1 MGDDKEMTEKCGY
14 VAIIGRPNV
23 GKSTL
28 LNQLIGRK
36 ISITSPKPQTTR
48 NQILGIKTV
57 GADQAVF
64 IDTPGLHQAEK
75 RAMNRYLNRL
85 ASSVIAD
92 ADVIVFLMDARL
104 WNEDDETVLKKL
116 GDVKAPV
123 ILVLNKVDKL
133 KDKERLLPFIDELKS
148 KYDFA
153 KIVPMSAKSEK
164 DVLALQKIIM
174 SLLPENQHFFPD
186 DQTTDKSLSFQAAE
200 LIREKVIS
208 NTIEELPYSTTV
220 TIDSIEDDPKILKI
234 SAIIW
239 VERESQKPIVI
250 GRDGERLKK
259 IGTLA
264 RKDIEKNI
272 SKKVFLRL
280 WVKVKSDW
288 TDNESILQNFL
299 TT

>member
-1 MGDDKEMTEKCGY
+1 MTEKCGY

>member
-1 MGDDKEMTEKCGY
+1 MTEKCGY

-28 LNQLIGRK
+28 LNQLIGKK

-57 GADQAVF
+57 GDAQAVF

-92 ADVIVFLMDARL
+92 ADVIVFVIDARM
-104 WNEDDETVLKKL
+104 WTEDDDTVLKKL
-116 GDVKAPV
+116 DAIKAPV

-133 KDKERLLPFIDELKS
+133 KDKSRLLPFMEELAL
-148 KYDFA
+148 KYSFA
-153 KIVPMSAKSEK
+153 KMVPMSAKNEK
-164 DVLALQKIIM
+164 DVLALQAMIFD
-174 SLLPENQHFFPD
+174 LLPASEHFFPD
-186 DQTTDKSLSFQAAE
+186 DQTTDKSLSFQVAE
-200 LIREKVIS
+200 FIREKVIS

-220 TIDSIEDDPKILKI
+220 TIDSMEDEEKILKI

-250 GRDGERLKK
+250 GKDGERLKK
-259 IGTLA
+259 IGTQA
-264 RKDIEKNI
+264 RKDIEKLIN
-272 SKKVFLRL
+272 KKVFLRL

-299 TT
+299 TS